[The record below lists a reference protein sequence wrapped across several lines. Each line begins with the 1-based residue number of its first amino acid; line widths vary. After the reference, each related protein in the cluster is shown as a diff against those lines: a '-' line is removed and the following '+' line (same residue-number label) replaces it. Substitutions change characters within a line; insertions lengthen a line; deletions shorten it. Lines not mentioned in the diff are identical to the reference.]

1 MQKRILAIILVM
13 CIISIFPF
21 NVLAETTDRPEERTP
36 ENGDKPFTLE
46 APQNLTAELKYDQ
59 DNVPYFEIKL
69 DIPQSVKD
77 IDAKLIENSEHYKGK
92 SCSPIVI
99 QIDYKYA
106 NYDWNEGPSL
116 YWDTSISVEDFL
128 NDGGVYNY
136 DPFQEVNEAGAVN
149 IKEEV
154 YSFRAYFY
162 SDWGYEGDWIDF
174 HVVSDYSNIATV
186 GNTAYYS
193 GASDWATAE
202 LDKAVKYGL
211 ISPSIKDKMSEPITR
226 EEFAELAVLL
236 YHKTTGKTVQ
246 PESPNPFTDTNN
258 PEVLKAYKLGIVT
271 GVGKN
276 KFDPKALTN
285 REQVATMLSRAIR
298 VMVPDADYSIE
309 GAPSFS
315 DEMHI
320 SDWAFEH
327 AKYISKIGV
336 IKGSNGKFMPKAV
349 TPAEIASGYAT
360 TTCEQAT
367 LMAVRIYEN
376 FKPE

>member
-1 MQKRILAIILVM
+1 MKKRILIIMLVM

-21 NVLAETTDRPEERTP
+21 SVQAGTADRPEARIP
-36 ENGDKPFTLE
+36 DNGDEPFTLE
-46 APQNLTAELKYDQ
+46 APQNLTAELKYDE
-59 DNVPYFEIKL
+59 DNLPYFEIRF

-77 IDAKLIENSEHYKGK
+77 IDAKLNENSEYYTGK
-92 SCSPIVI
+92 SCYPVEV
-99 QIDYKYA
+99 QVDYKYGD
-106 NYDWNEGPSL
+106 YDWNEGPSL
-116 YWDTSISVEDFL
+116 YWNTSFYLEDFL
-128 NDGGVYNY
+128 SDGGFYEY
-136 DPFQEVNEAGAVN
+136 RPFENVDDAGAVN

-162 SDWGYEGDWIDF
+162 SDWGYEGDWIDYK
-174 HVVSDYSNIATV
+174 VVSNYSNIATI
-186 GNTAYYS
+186 GNPAYYS
-193 GASDWATAE
+193 GASDWATPE
-202 LDKAVKYGL
+202 LDKAAKYGL
-211 ISPSIKDKMSEPITR
+211 ITPSIKDKMSEPITR

-236 YHKTTGKTVQ
+236 YGKVTGNTAQ

-258 PEVLKAYKLGIVT
+258 PEVLKAYKLGIVA
-271 GVGKN
+271 GVGNN

-298 VMVPDADYSIE
+298 VMVPDADFSIE

-315 DEMHI
+315 DEKHI
-320 SDWAFEH
+320 SGWALEH
-327 AKYISKIGV
+327 VKYMSKIGV

-349 TPAEIASGYAT
+349 TAAEVASGYAT

-376 FKPE
+376 FKTE

>member
-1 MQKRILAIILVM
+1 MKKRIFLIMLVM
-13 CIISIFPF
+13 CIISIFSF
-21 NVLAETTDRPEERTP
+21 GAQAETTDRPEANVP
-36 ENGDKPFTLE
+36 DDGDEPFTLE

-59 DNVPYFEIKL
+59 DNIPYFEIKL

-77 IDAKLIENSEHYKGK
+77 IDAKLIEDSEYFKGK
-92 SCSPIVI
+92 SCEPIEI
-99 QIDYKYA
+99 QVDYKYA
-106 NYDWNEGPSL
+106 DYDWNEGPSL
-116 YWDTSISVEDFL
+116 YWSTSISVEDFL
-128 NDGGVYNY
+128 WNGVYEY
-136 DPFQEVNEAGAVN
+136 RPFEEIDDAGAVN

-162 SDWGYEGDWIDF
+162 SLWGYEGDWINF
-174 HVVSDYSNIATV
+174 RVVSNYSNIATV

-211 ISPSIKDKMSEPITR
+211 ITSSIRDKMSEPITR

-236 YHKTTGKTVQ
+236 YQKTTEKTAQ
-246 PESPNPFTDTNN
+246 PESPNPFTDTSN

-271 GVGKN
+271 GVGNN

-298 VMVPDADYSIE
+298 VMVPDADFSTE

-315 DEMHI
+315 DEKDI
-320 SDWAFEH
+320 SDWALEH
-327 AKYISKIGV
+327 VKYMSKIGV
-336 IKGSNGKFMPKAV
+336 IKGSEGKFMPKAV
-349 TPAEIASGYAT
+349 TTAEIASGYAT

-367 LMAVRIYEN
+367 LMAVRIYEK
-376 FKPE
+376 FKAE

>member
-1 MQKRILAIILVM
+1 MKKRIFLIMLVM
-13 CIISIFPF
+13 CIISIFSF
-21 NVLAETTDRPEERTP
+21 GAQAETTDRPEANVP
-36 ENGDKPFTLE
+36 DDGDEPFTLE

-59 DNVPYFEIKL
+59 DNIPYFEIKL

-77 IDAKLIENSEHYKGK
+77 IDAKLIEDSEYFKGK
-92 SCSPIVI
+92 SCEPIEI
-99 QIDYKYA
+99 QVDYKYA
-106 NYDWNEGPSL
+106 DYDWNEGPSL
-116 YWDTSISVEDFL
+116 YRSTSISVEDFL
-128 NDGGVYNY
+128 WNGVYEY
-136 DPFQEVNEAGAVN
+136 RPFEEIDDAGAVN

-162 SDWGYEGDWIDF
+162 SLWGYEGDWINF
-174 HVVSDYSNIATV
+174 RVVSNYSNIATV

-211 ISPSIKDKMSEPITR
+211 ITSSIRDKMSEPITR

-236 YHKTTGKTVQ
+236 YQKTTEKTAQ
-246 PESPNPFTDTNN
+246 PESPNPFTDTSN

-271 GVGKN
+271 GVGNN

-298 VMVPDADYSIE
+298 VMVPDADFSTE

-315 DEMHI
+315 DEKDI
-320 SDWAFEH
+320 SDWALEH
-327 AKYISKIGV
+327 VKYMSKIGV
-336 IKGSNGKFMPKAV
+336 IKGSEGKFMPKAV
-349 TPAEIASGYAT
+349 TTAEIASGYAT

-367 LMAVRIYEN
+367 LMAVRIYEK
-376 FKPE
+376 FKAE

>member
-1 MQKRILAIILVM
+1 MKKRIFLIMLVM
-13 CIISIFPF
+13 CITSIFSF
-21 NVLAETTDRPEERTP
+21 GALAETTDRPEANVP
-36 ENGDKPFTLE
+36 DDGDEPFTLE
-46 APQNLTAELKYDQ
+46 APQNLTVELKYDQ
-59 DNVPYFEIKL
+59 DNIPYFEIKL

-77 IDAKLIENSEHYKGK
+77 IDAKLIEDSEYFKGK
-92 SCSPIVI
+92 SCEPIEI
-99 QIDYKYA
+99 QVDYKYA
-106 NYDWNEGPSL
+106 DYDWNEGPSL
-116 YWDTSISVEDFL
+116 YWSTSISVEDFL
-128 NDGGVYNY
+128 WNGVYEY
-136 DPFQEVNEAGAVN
+136 RPFEEIDDAGAVN

-162 SDWGYEGDWIDF
+162 SLWGYEGDWINF
-174 HVVSDYSNIATV
+174 RVVSNYSNIATV

-211 ISPSIKDKMSEPITR
+211 ITSSIRDKMSEPITR

-236 YHKTTGKTVQ
+236 YQKTTEKTAQ
-246 PESPNPFTDTNN
+246 PESPNPFTDTSN

-271 GVGKN
+271 GVGNN

-298 VMVPDADYSIE
+298 VMVPDADFSTE

-315 DEMHI
+315 DEKDI
-320 SDWAFEH
+320 SDWALEH
-327 AKYISKIGV
+327 VKYMSKIGV
-336 IKGSNGKFMPKAV
+336 IKGSEGKFMPKAV
-349 TPAEIASGYAT
+349 TTAEIASGYAT

-367 LMAVRIYEN
+367 LMAVRIYEK
-376 FKPE
+376 FKAE

>member
-1 MQKRILAIILVM
+1 MKKRIFLIMLVM
-13 CIISIFPF
+13 CIISIFSF
-21 NVLAETTDRPEERTP
+21 GAQAETTDRPEANVP
-36 ENGDKPFTLE
+36 DDGDEPFTLE

-59 DNVPYFEIKL
+59 DNIPYFEIKL

-77 IDAKLIENSEHYKGK
+77 IDAKLIEDSEYFKGK
-92 SCSPIVI
+92 SCEPIEI
-99 QIDYKYA
+99 QVDYKYA
-106 NYDWNEGPSL
+106 DYDWNEGPSL
-116 YWDTSISVEDFL
+116 YWSTSISVEDFL
-128 NDGGVYNY
+128 LNGVYEY
-136 DPFQEVNEAGAVN
+136 RPFEEIDDAGAVN

-162 SDWGYEGDWIDF
+162 SLWGYEGDWINF
-174 HVVSDYSNIATV
+174 RVVSNYSNIATV

-211 ISPSIKDKMSEPITR
+211 ITSSIRDKMSEPITR

-236 YHKTTGKTVQ
+236 YQKTTEKTAQ
-246 PESPNPFTDTNN
+246 PESPNPFTDTSN

-271 GVGKN
+271 GVGNN

-298 VMVPDADYSIE
+298 VMVPDADFSTE

-315 DEMHI
+315 DEKDI
-320 SDWAFEH
+320 SDWALEH
-327 AKYISKIGV
+327 VKYMSKIGV
-336 IKGSNGKFMPKAV
+336 IKGSEGKFMPKAV
-349 TPAEIASGYAT
+349 TTAEIASGYAT

-367 LMAVRIYEN
+367 LMAVRIYEK
-376 FKPE
+376 FKAE

>member
-1 MQKRILAIILVM
+1 MKKRIFLIMLVM
-13 CIISIFPF
+13 CITSIFSF
-21 NVLAETTDRPEERTP
+21 GAQAETTDRPEANVP
-36 ENGDKPFTLE
+36 DDGDEPFTLE

-59 DNVPYFEIKL
+59 DNIPYFEIKL

-77 IDAKLIENSEHYKGK
+77 IDAKLIEDSEYFKGK
-92 SCSPIVI
+92 SCEPIEI
-99 QIDYKYA
+99 QVDYKYA
-106 NYDWNEGPSL
+106 DYDWNEGPSL
-116 YWDTSISVEDFL
+116 YWSTSISVEDFL
-128 NDGGVYNY
+128 WNGVYEY
-136 DPFQEVNEAGAVN
+136 RPFEEIDDAGAVN

-162 SDWGYEGDWIDF
+162 SLWGYEGDWINF
-174 HVVSDYSNIATV
+174 RVVSNYSNIATV

-211 ISPSIKDKMSEPITR
+211 ITSSIRDKMSEPITR

-236 YHKTTGKTVQ
+236 YQKTTEKTAQ
-246 PESPNPFTDTNN
+246 PESPNPFTDTSN

-271 GVGKN
+271 GVGNN

-298 VMVPDADYSIE
+298 VMVPDADFSTE

-315 DEMHI
+315 DEKDI
-320 SDWAFEH
+320 SDWALEH
-327 AKYISKIGV
+327 VKYMSKIGV
-336 IKGSNGKFMPKAV
+336 IKGSEGKFMPKAV
-349 TPAEIASGYAT
+349 TTAEIASGYAT

>member
-1 MQKRILAIILVM
+1 MKKRILVFTLF

-21 NVLAETTDRPEERTP
+21 IALAGTNDKPEGRAP
-36 ENGDKPFTLE
+36 ENGDNPFTLE

-59 DNVPYFEIKL
+59 DNVPYFELKL

-77 IDAKLIENSEHYKGK
+77 IDAKLVENSEYFKGK
-92 SCSPIVI
+92 SCSPVVI

-116 YWDTSISVEDFL
+116 YWDTSTYLEGFL
-128 NDGGVYNY
+128 DDGGVYNY
-136 DPFQEVNEAGAVN
+136 RPFQDVDDAGAVN

-174 HVVSDYSNIATV
+174 RVVSDYSNIATV

-211 ISPSIKDKMSEPITR
+211 ITPSIKDKMSEPITR

-236 YHKTTGKTVQ
+236 YEKTTGKTVQ

-258 PEVLKAYKLGIVT
+258 PEILKAYKLGIVT
-271 GVGKN
+271 GVGNN

-298 VMVPDADYSIE
+298 VMVPDADFSTE
-309 GAPSFS
+309 GAPTFS
-315 DEMHI
+315 DEKDI
-320 SDWAFEH
+320 SDWALEH
-327 AKYISKIGV
+327 VKYMSKIGV
-336 IKGSNGKFMPKAV
+336 IKGSNNKFMPKAV
-349 TPAEIASGYAT
+349 TTAEIASGYAT

-367 LMAVRIYEN
+367 LMAVRIYEK
-376 FKPE
+376 FKE